1 MAEIRTE
8 KPRVLH
14 VDDDE
19 DVRAIAMIALAVVG
33 GLEVLQC
40 AGGHEALTAVRDFKP
55 DLFLLDWMMPEMTGE
70 ETLAELQLIPGMKS
84 IPVIFLTA
92 RAQAQDIAHL
102 MELGAAKVITKPFNP
117 ITLASEVIDV
127 WSGMPQT
134 S

>member
-40 AGGHEALTAVRDFKP
+40 AGGHEALAAVRDFKP
-55 DLFLLDWMMPEMTGE
+55 DLFLLIG
-70 ETLAELQLIPGMKS
+70 
-84 IPVIFLTA
+84 
-92 RAQAQDIAHL
+92 
-102 MELGAAKVITKPFNP
+102 
-117 ITLASEVIDV
+117 
-127 WSGMPQT
+127 
-134 S
+134 